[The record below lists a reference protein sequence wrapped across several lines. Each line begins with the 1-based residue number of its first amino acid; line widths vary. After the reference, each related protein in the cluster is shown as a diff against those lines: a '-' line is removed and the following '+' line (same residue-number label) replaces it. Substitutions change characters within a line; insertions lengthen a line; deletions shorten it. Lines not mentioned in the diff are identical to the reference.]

1 MFRQAGAGRIAVE
14 DSPDDIPDLV
24 AEILAYHVERRIRRN
39 LTYGYHARRGVLC
52 RMRGRVDFLR
62 TERHKLLQR
71 GKIACTFDELTMDTS
86 RNRLVRAALDVLARV
101 VGKNGLARRC
111 RSLAASLRR
120 MGVTGERPHRG
131 ELSLDRFGSHDV
143 EDRLMVAA
151 AKLAFDLALPTEDAG
166 NVFLSLPHREDRWV
180 RKLFEK
186 GVAGFYSVVL
196 TSQGWQV
203 DTGKMLQW
211 DIEDKTSSIDRLLPS
226 MRTDIIL
233 EHRARNIRTIVD
245 TKFTSV
251 VTRGWYREET
261 LSSQHVYQIYSYIRS
276 QERQTDPLSLQA
288 SGLLLYPAVG
298 CLVDEAVVVQGH
310 KIRFATVNLGVSAVE
325 IRRQLLAVLDD

>member
-1 MFRQAGAGRIAVE
+1 
-14 DSPDDIPDLV
+14 
-24 AEILAYHVERRIRRN
+24 
-39 LTYGYHARRGVLC
+39 
-52 RMRGRVDFLR
+52 
-62 TERHKLLQR
+62 
-71 GKIACTFDELTMDTS
+71 
-86 RNRLVRAALDVLARV
+86 
-101 VGKNGLARRC
+101 
-111 RSLAASLRR
+111 